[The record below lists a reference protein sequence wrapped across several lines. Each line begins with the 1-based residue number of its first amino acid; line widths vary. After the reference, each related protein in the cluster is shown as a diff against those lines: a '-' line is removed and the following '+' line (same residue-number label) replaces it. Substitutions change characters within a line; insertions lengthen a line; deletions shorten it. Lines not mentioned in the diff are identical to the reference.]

1 MKPDKSKT
9 TVQHGVFSGSKNI
22 VWDGVSRRHVK
33 LFGVNIAGRTILVTG
48 ASSGIGE
55 ASAKHLAR
63 LGARVI
69 LVARTQETLDR
80 VAIEIR
86 NAGGTAFVY
95 ACDLGNADAV
105 PSLANAVRLEI
116 GVPDAVV
123 LSAGAGRWLFI
134 EETPP
139 AEALEMLNSPFWAAF
154 WVVRAFMPDWLE
166 RGSGCI
172 VMMGSPIAWAP
183 WPGASAYGVSRW
195 ALRGLFETLRVDL
208 TGTGVTVGMVLAGQV
223 RTPYFMTNPGV
234 TDRFPGV
241 GRVLPTVSA
250 EDVAQAIVGAI
261 RTGRALTVVP
271 WVVRLLLIVNHVL
284 PWLTR
289 WLLTSTGY
297 KHVQR

>member
-1 MKPDKSKT
+1 MA
-9 TVQHGVFSGSKNI
+9 
-22 VWDGVSRRHVK
+22 
-33 LFGVNIAGRTILVTG
+33 VNIAGHTILVTG

-55 ASAKHLAR
+55 ASAKHLAH

-69 LVARTQETLDR
+69 LVARTREKLER
-80 VAIEIR
+80 VAEEIR
-86 NAGGTAFVY
+86 GAGGAAFVQP
-95 ACDLGNADAV
+95 CDLGDADAV
-105 PSLANAVRLEI
+105 SSLVDTVKREI

-123 LSAGAGRWLFI
+123 LCAGAGRWLFI

-166 RGSGCI
+166 RGSGRI

-195 ALRGLFETLRVDL
+195 ALRGLFETLRADL

-223 RTPYFMTNPGV
+223 RTPYFTTNPGV
-234 TDRFPGV
+234 TDRFPGI

-250 EDVAQAIVGAI
+250 ENVANAIAGAI
-261 RTGRALTVVP
+261 RSDRALTVVP
-271 WVVRLLLIVNHVL
+271 WVVRALLIVNHLL

-289 WLLTSTGY
+289 WLLTRSGY
-297 KHVQR
+297 KHARRRA

>member
-1 MKPDKSKT
+1 MD
-9 TVQHGVFSGSKNI
+9 I
-22 VWDGVSRRHVK
+22 V
-33 LFGVNIAGRTILVTG
+33 GRTILVTG

-55 ASAKHLAR
+55 ASAKHLAK
-63 LGARVI
+63 LGAKVI
-69 LVARTQETLDR
+69 LVARTKENLER
-80 VAIEIR
+80 VALEIR
-86 NAGGTAFVY
+86 NVGGTAFVY

-105 PSLANAVRLEI
+105 SSLAKTIKLEI

-139 AEALEMLNSPFWAAF
+139 SEALEMLNSPFWSAF

-166 RGSGCI
+166 RGSGRI
-172 VMMGSPIAWAP
+172 VMMGSPIAWAA
-183 WPGASAYGVSRW
+183 WPGASMYGISRW

-208 TGTGVTVGMVLAGQV
+208 MGTGVTVGMVLAGQV
-223 RTPYFMTNPGV
+223 RTPYFTTNPGV

-241 GRVLPTVSA
+241 GRVLPSVSA
-250 EDVAQAIVGAI
+250 EDVAQAIAGAI
-261 RTGRALTVVP
+261 QSGRALTVVP
-271 WVVRLLLIVNHVL
+271 WMVRALLIINHVL

-297 KHVQR
+297 KHVRR